1 VDHRG
6 RRPYRRDDA
15 DNESVQDLRE
25 LFLNAY
31 REHDS
36 SLLRGLCKRPLT
48 AFKSLDGVDKDE
60 WDLVRQHPE
69 SAPLVDAL
77 SKWAEAHYLT
87 WKGAPSGWVMNAALA
102 TLEYYAKSRK
112 RRYRPRWVFAVT
124 LHPQPPTADEGFVSV
139 FTREPERSVSPMLLI
154 EINPWNWTSESLGE
168 FTKRFNRCCKLAR
181 ERHIKEVKAM
191 AAQWRTRKKIER
203 IEHLECL
210 AMWQS
215 GSTLNEIQEFMRTKY
230 EVHLGDSHDKSAIS
244 HAIRKTAQVIQVDPR
259 SGNRV

>member
-1 VDHRG
+1 MDHRG

-36 SLLRGLCKRPLT
+36 SLLAGLCKRPLT

-69 SAPLVDAL
+69 SAALVEAL
-77 SKWAEAHYLT
+77 SRWAKAHYLT
-87 WKGAPSGWVMNAALA
+87 WKGAPSGWVMDAALA
-102 TLEYYAKSRK
+102 TLEHYAKSRK
-112 RRYRPRWVFAVT
+112 RRYRLRWVFAAT
-124 LHPQPPTADEGFVSV
+124 LHRQPPTADEELVSV
-139 FTREPERSVSPMLLI
+139 ATREPDSSLLPMLHI
-154 EINPWNWTSESLGE
+154 EIDPWNWTSEPLLE

-181 ERHIKEVKAM
+181 ETHIKKVKAI
-191 AAQWRTRKKIER
+191 AIQWSTRKKIER
-203 IEHLECL
+203 PEYLECL

-215 GSTLNEIQEFMRTKY
+215 GSTLNEIQGFMRTKGMN
-230 EVHLGDSHDKSAIS
+230 LGDSRDKSAIS
-244 HAIRKTAQVIQVDPR
+244 HAIRKTAQAIQVDPR
-259 SGNRV
+259 PANRI